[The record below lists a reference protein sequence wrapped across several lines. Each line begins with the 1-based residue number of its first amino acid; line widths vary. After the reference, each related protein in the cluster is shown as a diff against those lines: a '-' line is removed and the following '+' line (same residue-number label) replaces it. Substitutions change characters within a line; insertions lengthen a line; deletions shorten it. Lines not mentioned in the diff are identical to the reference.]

1 MRDYSKVVP
10 KMWHGKTMKALR
22 KSPEGL
28 VVALYLMTSPSS
40 NMLGLYAQPIL
51 YMAYETGLGEEG
63 AKKGLASCI
72 EAGFCSYDEESEFVF
87 VHEMASYQIAS
98 ELKASDLRCKGI
110 QKEYDQLAD
119 NPFLGAFY
127 ERYAESFHLTNARGI
142 EAPSKPLRS
151 QEQEQEQEQ
160 DKEEPNGSVGSADDS
175 GDKKNSQEGAKPGL
189 PVCPVQKVVDLYHE
203 VLPEL
208 PKVRLLND
216 GRRRAVSKV
225 WKWVLTSAKTDG
237 QPRATNAAEALD
249 WLRQYFTIA
258 RGNDFLMGRSP
269 RSGEH
274 ANWQCDL
281 DFLLTDRGMKH
292 VIEKTQKVAA

>member
-72 EAGFCSYDEESEFVF
+72 EAGFCSYDEESEFVW

-98 ELKASDLRCKGI
+98 ELKASDLRCKGV
-110 QKEYDQLAD
+110 QKEYDALAD
-119 NPFLGAFY
+119 NPFLFAFY
-127 ERYAESFHLTNARGI
+127 ERYVNAFHLNSARGG

-160 DKEEPNGSVGSADDS
+160 EKETRDKPRSPSAPKKADRTHTLKTYLDDCKTQGVKPISDEHAIRKYMADS
-175 GDKKNSQEGAKPGL
+175 GISDEMAQIAWLRFREEHTTGSRKAKRYIDWPATFANSVKDRWYKLWFVKAEGEAEWTSEGLQAK
-189 PVCPVQKVVDLYHE
+189 
-203 VLPEL
+203 
-208 PKVRLLND
+208 R
-216 GRRRAVSKV
+216 
-225 WKWVLTSAKTDG
+225 
-237 QPRATNAAEALD
+237 AAEA
-249 WLRQYFTIA
+249 
-258 RGNDFLMGRSP
+258 
-269 RSGEH
+269 
-274 ANWQCDL
+274 
-281 DFLLTDRGMKH
+281 
-292 VIEKTQKVAA
+292 AADAKKQQEAA